1 LHRNP
6 GGLQRPPK
14 EADMALASKLLTTI
28 VLASAL
34 PVAGALAQPASQADQ
49 AYCKALSDTY
59 TRYIGYD
66 EYDPQRLRR
75 RGLLATDLA
84 VIQCKEGNV
93 SAAIPVLEKKLTDE
107 KFTLPARG

>member
-1 LHRNP
+1 
-6 GGLQRPPK
+6 
-14 EADMALASKLLTTI
+14 MAQVSKLLTTI
-28 VLASAL
+28 ALASAL

-59 TRYIGYD
+59 TRYIGHD